1 MGNPRFGGHK
11 ETTKKNNDQNVNKK
25 QAKTHTRENI
35 APSSIYK
42 GNGTDMFE
50 QEDVL

>member
-1 MGNPRFGGHK
+1 LGWRTQEGNDR
-11 ETTKKNNDQNVNKK
+11 ENSDRNVK